1 MKITGIK
8 TYVLQADL
16 GDYAFGW
23 SQRVGNQRQTAIC
36 VVETDAGLE
45 GYGEAFYF
53 GGPSTIVAMIM
64 EQAFGPELKR
74 RLVFVDV
81 WVDPNEHVYPMAI
94 KGGSMRDMYLTK
106 SLTSL
111 GDNY

>member
-1 MKITGIK
+1 M
-8 TYVLQADL
+8 Q
-16 GDYAFGW
+16 
-23 SQRVGNQRQTAIC
+23 
-36 VVETDAGLE
+36 
-45 GYGEAFYF
+45 EAFS
-53 GGPSTIVAMIM
+53 PA
-64 EQAFGPELKR
+64 LKR

-111 GDNY
+111 GENY